1 MRRILQGKE
10 VTHYYNEFH
19 AGAADW
25 LEELIRL
32 GAIPA
37 GFVDRRSI
45 EDVTPE
51 DLTGT
56 TQAHFFAGIGGWAEA
71 LRIAGHASTPNIW
84 TGSPPCQ
91 PWSVG
96 GKKLGFEDPRHL
108 APQFLDLVGKC
119 RPRWLFGEQVS
130 RALRLGWVK
139 FVQDTMHAHGYI
151 AAFAVL
157 PAGGFGAP
165 HRRERI
171 YFGAYDVANAD
182 GNNDQREIRRSRRTP
197 PPARRAGKD
206 VASGFTLGT
215 GNAYDLGYTGSAGW
229 ERRLQGRQGA
239 EREDQQRHAGCS
251 GAIEY
256 TDPLRGFWRGA
267 DWVLCRD
274 GGIRP
279 VESGVVPLVDGFSPD
294 LGSGGSAGAP
304 SQGFNIL
311 NTAEAAANRLR
322 GYGNAIVPQA
332 AAAFV
337 LDFMEAVND
346 VI

>member
-1 MRRILQGKE
+1 M
-10 VTHYYNEFH
+10 THYYNEFH

-25 LEELIRL
+25 LDELIRL

-37 GFVDRRSI
+37 GFVDRRSVT
-45 EDVTPE
+45 DVRPS
-51 DLTGT
+51 DLEGVTR
-56 TQAHFFAGIGGWAEA
+56 ADFFAGIGGWAEA
-71 LRIAGHASTPNIW
+71 LRLAGQAETAGIW

-91 PWSVG
+91 PFSVA

-130 RALRLGWVK
+130 RALRLGWAR
-139 FVQDTMHAHGYI
+139 FVQDELQKHGYI
-151 AAFAVL
+151 TAFAVL
-157 PAGGFGAP
+157 PAGGVGSP
-165 HRRERI
+165 HRRERVF
-171 YFGAYDVANAD
+171 FGAYDMVNTNRDDDRRAI
-182 GNNDQREIRRSRRTP
+182 QRSRRTP

-206 VASGFTLGT
+206 VASWLTLGT
-215 GNAYDLGYTGSAGW
+215 SNAHGMGDTGSAGR
-229 ERRLQGRQGA
+229 ERGLQGRT
-239 EREDQQRHAGCS
+239 DQEWQTVPGYAGRIS
-251 GAIEY
+251 PIDY
-256 TDPLRGFWRGA
+256 TDPLRGFWSGS

-279 VESGVVPLVDGFSPD
+279 VESGVVPLVDGFSPRV
-294 LGSGGSAGAP
+294 GSGSDQGAP
-304 SQGFNIL
+304 SQGYNIM

-322 GYGNAIVPQA
+322 GYGNAIVPQV

-337 LDFMEAVND
+337 RNFMESVND

>member
-1 MRRILQGKE
+1 M
-10 VTHYYNEFH
+10 THYYNEIH

-37 GFVDRRSI
+37 GFVDRRSV
-45 EDVTPE
+45 ENVTPS

-56 TQAHFFAGIGGWAEA
+56 TQAHFFAGIAGWAAA
-71 LRIAGHASTPNIW
+71 LRLAGHADTAGIW

-91 PWSVG
+91 PFSVA

-130 RALRLGWVK
+130 RALRLGWAR
-139 FVQDTMHAHGYI
+139 FVQDELQKHGYI
-151 AAFAVL
+151 TAFAVL
-157 PAGGFGAP
+157 PAGGVGAP
-165 HRRERI
+165 HRRERL
-171 YFGAYDVANAD
+171 YFGAYDMVNAD
-182 GNNDQREIRRSRRTP
+182 RNDGKRTEAGKRRTP
-197 PPARRAGKD
+197 PPARRARET
-206 VASGFTLGT
+206 VASGFAMGTSHAHHLGDASGT
-215 GNAYDLGYTGSAGW
+215 GWQG
-229 ERRLQGRQGA
+229 RLQGRT
-239 EREDQQRHAGCS
+239 DQEWQTVPGYAGRIS
-251 GAIEY
+251 ADSY
-256 TDPLRGFWRGA
+256 ADPLRGFWAGS

-294 LGSGGSAGAP
+294 LGSRGAAGAP
-304 SQGFNIL
+304 SQGYNIL

-332 AAAFV
+332 AAVFV
-337 LDFMEAVND
+337 TQFMESVND
-346 VI
+346 VIRDC

>member
-1 MRRILQGKE
+1 M
-10 VTHYYNEFH
+10 THYYNEFH

-37 GFVDRRSI
+37 GFVDRRSV
-45 EDVTPE
+45 EDVRPS
-51 DLTGT
+51 DLKNT
-56 TQAHFFAGIGGWAEA
+56 TRADFFAGIGGWAEA
-71 LRIAGHASTPNIW
+71 LRLVGLADEAGIW

-91 PWSVG
+91 PFSVA
-96 GKKLGFEDPRHL
+96 GKKLGFDDPRHL
-108 APQFLDLVGKC
+108 APQFLDLVGVC

-130 RALRLGWVK
+130 RALRLGWAG
-139 FVQDTMHAHGYI
+139 FVQDELQKHGYI
-151 AAFAVL
+151 TAFAVL
-157 PAGGFGAP
+157 PAGGVGAP
-165 HRRERI
+165 HRRERL
-171 YFGAYDVANAD
+171 YFGAYNLVDSD
-182 GNNDQREIRRSRRTP
+182 RDHDRRTISRSRRTP
-197 PPARRAGKD
+197 PPARRTRKTL
-206 VASGFTLGT
+206 ASGFALGT
-215 GNAYDLGYTGSAGW
+215 SDANDLGDTGSAGW
-229 ERRLQGRQGA
+229 ERRLQGRQ
-239 EREDQQRHAGCS
+239 DQEWQTVTGHPGRV

-279 VESGVVPLVDGFSPD
+279 VESGVIPLVDGFSAD
-294 LGSGGSAGAP
+294 LGSGGDKGAP

-322 GYGNAIVPQA
+322 GYGNAIVPQV

-337 LDFMEAVND
+337 REFMESVND